1 MKEEN
6 MEFAHDLDE
15 LAIDILK
22 RFVVF
27 LQGVDQAVVGVDNL
41 LRHHRA
47 TDPFEAAAPFGKV
60 RTFVWCAEKQD
71 TIPVRLSVAS
81 IPSITSL

>member
-1 MKEEN
+1 MEEED
-6 MEFAHDLDE
+6 MEFAHYLDE

-22 RFVVF
+22 CFVVF

-47 TDPFEAAAPFGKV
+47 TDTFEAAAPFGKV
-60 RTFVWCAEKQD
+60 
-71 TIPVRLSVAS
+71 
-81 IPSITSL
+81 